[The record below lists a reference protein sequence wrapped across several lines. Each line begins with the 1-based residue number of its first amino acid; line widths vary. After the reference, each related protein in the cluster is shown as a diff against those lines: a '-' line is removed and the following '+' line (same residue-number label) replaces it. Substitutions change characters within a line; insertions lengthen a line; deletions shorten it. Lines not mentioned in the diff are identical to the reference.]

1 MDLGIDGRV
10 ALVTGASRGLGRGI
24 AAALAAEGAR
34 VAVASR
40 SRERIDAA
48 AREIGAQGAF
58 VHDSGD
64 LDAAPGLVADVV
76 DALGPIEILV
86 VNTGGPP
93 AGEDPLGFERSQW
106 RDAHRDLVL
115 APTELIGH
123 VVPGM
128 TAGGWGRILN
138 VASIVVR
145 EPGDRLLLSA
155 AHRVGAVAAFKA
167 LARRLAGEGIT
178 LNTLLAGLI
187 ATDRLTALHGSVE
200 AARAVAAET
209 VPAGRLGSV
218 EEFAAV
224 AAFLC
229 SEAAAYVTG
238 AALPVDGGALR
249 SLF

>member
-1 MDLGIDGRV
+1 MDLGIEGRV
-10 ALVTGASRGLGRGI
+10 ALVTGASKGLGRGI

-34 VAVASR
+34 VAIASR
-40 SRERIDAA
+40 SRERIEAA
-48 AREIGAQGAF
+48 AREIGAQAAL
-58 VHDSGD
+58 VHDTGD
-64 LDAAPGLVADVV
+64 LDAAPALVAGAV

-93 AGEDPLGFERSQW
+93 AGEDPLGLAREQW

-128 TAGGWGRILN
+128 VAGGWGRILN
-138 VASIVVR
+138 VASTVVR

-155 AHRVGAVAAFKA
+155 VHRVGAVAAFKA
-167 LARRLAGEGIT
+167 LARRLAGDGIT

-187 ATDRLTALHGSVE
+187 ATDRVAELHGSAE
-200 AARAVAAET
+200 AARAVASET
-209 VPAGRLGSV
+209 IPAGRLGTV

-229 SEAAAYVTG
+229 SEPAGYVTG

-249 SLF
+249 SL